1 MSDEH
6 WENIYS
12 SKLASEVSWYQESA
26 EVSLDLIES
35 ADLSK
40 SARII
45 DVGGGASTL
54 VDGLLDRGYSD
65 ITVLDL
71 SPSAL
76 QTAKDRLGAKADK
89 IRWLVGDILSVKLPE
104 SHYDLWHDRAVF
116 HFLTNPDDRQ
126 TYINQVTKAVR
137 PNGHVIVATFA
148 EDGPEKCSGL
158 PVQRYS
164 ADQLH
169 QAFGAP
175 FRRIRSVRE
184 IHHTPSGK
192 TQSFV
197 YCSCLYEPVEISEAA

>member
-6 WENIYS
+6 WEKIYS
-12 SKLASEVSWYQESA
+12 SKLESEVSWYQESA
-26 EVSLDLIES
+26 EVSLALIE
-35 ADLSK
+35 AANLPK

-76 QTAKDRLGAKADK
+76 QAAKSRLGERANKV
-89 IRWLVGDILSVKLPE
+89 RWIVGDILKIGLPE
-104 SHYDLWHDRAVF
+104 SNYDLWHDRAVF
-116 HFLTNPDDRQ
+116 HFLTASEDRQ
-126 TYINQVTKAVR
+126 TYINQVMKSVR
-137 PNGHVIVATFA
+137 RDGHVIVATFA
-148 EDGPEKCSGL
+148 EDGPETCSGL

-164 ADQLH
+164 ADELH
-169 QAFGAP
+169 QTFGAP

-184 IHHTPSGK
+184 MHHTPSGK

-197 YCSCLYEPVEISEAA
+197 YCSCLYEPEQISRAA